1 MSRCRARSGWCQT
14 GVPYIDAFNEIL
26 VVAAVVAFA
35 GAALALV
42 LVRRRDFVA
51 APAEAAA

>member
-26 VVAAVVAFA
+26 VVVAVVA
-35 GAALALV
+35 
-42 LVRRRDFVA
+42 FVA